1 MRGGLEHWNR
11 GAVGAITI
19 RLMIATAGGS
29 GCPGGPFPGPARGP
43 RGGRSGEVPGGV
55 LGCLERCFCVL
66 LGCAGGALSVFKSSV
81 RQRNS
86 AERGSATCTTQG
98 LSLSLSTSRSLT
110 AALSLL
116 LRSRACWRFFLGRR
130 LGGVN
135 RAVLKS
141 RSSGQAERERA
152 PCLSFEFKLSSGRE
166 RDASG
171 RYPKSRIAPRG
182 FGFKTAGASVACSS
196 GIYITGARTWSLS
209 PAS

>member
-11 GAVGAITI
+11 VDLGTITI
-19 RLMIATAGGS
+19 RLMIETGGGTAG
-29 GCPGGPFPGPARGP
+29 PGGPFPGPARGP

-98 LSLSLSTSRSLT
+98 LSLSLSNSRSLT
-110 AALSLL
+110 AALSLP
-116 LRSRACWRFFLGRR
+116 LRSRTCWRFFLGR

-135 RAVLKS
+135 RAVLKAAPLGRRSANARRVSLLNSSSPPAGSATRPVAIPRAGLHLGGLDS
-141 RSSGQAERERA
+141 RPLELPLHAPQVLTSCYSG
-152 PCLSFEFKLSSGRE
+152 PN
-166 RDASG
+166 
-171 RYPKSRIAPRG
+171 
-182 FGFKTAGASVACSS
+182 
-196 GIYITGARTWSLS
+196 
-209 PAS
+209 